1 MVTASPWCKC
11 SLTIG
16 AHLSHL
22 SRPAGR
28 VFDWYSLGMTRRI
41 LNASWTSMVVT
52 RGCESKCRIDVAA
65 PPYPFVTSPTLK
77 GKLTRGKPKNGAR
90 YPLIHLPGI
99 LDAEAERGCKKSTE
113 IESSWI
119 QRVWAGIATR
129 FSTPGTTN

>member
-1 MVTASPWCKC
+1 MQDRRSRTTLSPAS
-11 SLTIG
+11 
-16 AHLSHL
+16 A
-22 SRPAGR
+22 
-28 VFDWYSLGMTRRI
+28 
-41 LNASWTSMVVT
+41 
-52 RGCESKCRIDVAA
+52 
-65 PPYPFVTSPTLK
+65 SPTLK

-129 FSTPGTTN
+129 FSTPGTTNWRSHLSRENSDMRCGAIQPESVETVRIE